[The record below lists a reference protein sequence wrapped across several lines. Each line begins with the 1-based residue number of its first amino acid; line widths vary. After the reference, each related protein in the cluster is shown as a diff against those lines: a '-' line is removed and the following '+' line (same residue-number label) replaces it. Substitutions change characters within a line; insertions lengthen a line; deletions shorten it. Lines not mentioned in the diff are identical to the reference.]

1 MKTSQIAKDKN
12 KALEQRLLESIKKL
26 PNHEIKSTCAHDD
39 AFNEQIIE
47 LSQSQKSNFKNL
59 INEI

>member
-1 MKTSQIAKDKN
+1 MKSSQIAKDKN

-26 PNHEIKSTCAHDD
+26 PNYVIKPTCAYDD

-47 LSQSQKSNFKNL
+47 LSENEKSNFKNL

>member
-1 MKTSQIAKDKN
+1 MTTLEIAKDKN

-26 PNHEIKSTCAHDD
+26 PNDEIKSTCANDD
-39 AFNEQIIE
+39 AFNEQIIN

>member
-1 MKTSQIAKDKN
+1 MTIPEIAKDKN

-26 PNHEIKSTCAHDD
+26 PNHEIKSTCANDG